1 MKKILF
7 YIMAAYAFLTLNGC
21 QEIESPSD
29 TIPSITTDAVE
40 EFYDHGAVL
49 FGEISSK
56 GECYFLVSTSEDMSD
71 ARMIEAYPEKYDEET
86 WLCFAEVGDLQPG
99 TTYYAVLCATDGRS
113 EVKGNIVSF
122 TTSSYLE
129 IESVF
134 KANGEPYTDDILGVY
149 LANANQHVF
158 SKYGN
163 MRALRN
169 GWAGD
174 GQPQSYD
181 LPYDFVMTESTTV
194 YAYAPYTTKAN
205 DETLDQIYVQADG
218 HTDYQY
224 GSCTISK
231 ENPKANIKMES
242 AMAELLIR
250 LTVEGGSQWDFFDV
264 STVNLRNTEKGN
276 MSFNGTLDL
285 TTGSIDPEFAEGH
298 DGAFVDVNKRVSK
311 GEGYVEVEMFVV
323 PTEFEDGDLEFVVS
337 TKDGY
342 HMTIPVSA
350 AKWEKGQTYEMPLVL
365 KRNNRLEIES
375 VFKADGKPYTGDILG
390 VYLANANQHV
400 FEKYGN
406 QRVLGKWAEDGNSQR
421 FDLDFMV
428 TEPTTV
434 YAYVPW
440 NDSSSPDVLNQVLV
454 RSYGSDDY
462 QYGSCIV
469 TSENPTANIKMHS
482 AMARLQFILS
492 ADAYVQQSFQVGAIS
507 LENTS
512 DAGPLF
518 NEGMLDLTTGNV
530 TSTTGIGGSVGRD
543 FGSMDMDNSL
553 YTGGK
558 SITVDVLVFPIS
570 FTDGELSLH
579 VGTSAGGV
587 EVPIPGATWEKGKTY
602 EIPVTVNT
610 VNSGP
615 VPNIPGE
622 AVYMGF
628 NGDDGKPLY
637 WASWNLG
644 ASSPEDYGGL
654 YGWADP
660 TGEKKSTNLN
670 DYPNSNPP
678 ADISGTEYD
687 LARKMWGGAWRI
699 PSVNEMWDLQS
710 NCTEEWTTINGV
722 QGVKYTSEKNRNT
735 IFFPVAPHRLGTSV
749 TSGDATHYWLS
760 NLNEENNS
768 LANTY
773 YIYHRYNL
781 LAYPTAGIERYY
793 THSPRNHSTLKRI

>member
-1 MKKILF
+1 MKNICYSVLAVF
-7 YIMAAYAFLTLNGC
+7 ALLSLNCC
-21 QEIESPSD
+21 QDLESPLN
-29 TIPSITTDAVE
+29 TVPNITTDAVE
-40 EFYDHGAVL
+40 ELYDRGAVL

-71 ARMIEAYPEKYDEET
+71 ARMIEAYSEKHDEET

-181 LPYDFVMTESTTV
+181 LPYNFVVTESTTV

-205 DETLDQIYVQADG
+205 DETLDQIYVLADG

-224 GSCTISK
+224 GSCIISK
-231 ENPKANIKMES
+231 ENPKANIKMKS

-250 LTVEGGSQWDFFDV
+250 MTVDGGSWRDVFDV
-264 STVNLRNTEKGN
+264 LTVNLRNTEKGN

-285 TTGSIDPEFAEGH
+285 TTGNIDPDFVEGH
-298 DGAFVDVNKRVSK
+298 DGAFVDVDKRVSK
-311 GEGYVEVEMFVV
+311 GEDYVEVEMFVV

-365 KRNNRLEIES
+365 NVPRDNRLGIES
-375 VFKADGKPYTGDILG
+375 VFDAYGKPYTGDILG

-400 FEKYGN
+400 FENYGN
-406 QRVLGKWAEDGNSQR
+406 QIVSVKWTEGGNSQR

-434 YAYVPW
+434 YAYIPW
-440 NDSSSPDVLNQVLV
+440 DEKSNPDVLNQVLV
-454 RSYGSDDY
+454 RSSVDY
-462 QYGSCIV
+462 QYGSCTV
-469 TSENPTANIKMHS
+469 TSENPTGNIKMLS
-482 AMARLQFILS
+482 AMAHLQFVLSSGSEMSQNVEIRDIRLQNVNKETTDECLS
-492 ADAYVQQSFQVGAIS
+492 IQ
-507 LENTS
+507 
-512 DAGPLF
+512 
-518 NEGMLDLTTGNV
+518 GMLDLTTG
-530 TSTTGIGGSVGRD
+530 TITPTPIKGHDGIGVKI
-543 FGSMDMDNSL
+543 NS
-553 YTGGK
+553 YFSDTRPNITAGMYVIPTSFADGGLTLT
-558 SITVDVLVFPIS
+558 IN
-570 FTDGELSLH
+570 
-579 VGTSAGGV
+579 TSAGEV

-602 EIPVTVNT
+602 EIPVTVN
-610 VNSGP
+610 SEP
-615 VPNIPGE
+615 VQNVPGE

-670 DYPNSNPP
+670 DYPNDNPP

-699 PSVNEMWDLQS
+699 PSVNEMWGLLAYS
-710 NCTEEWTTINGV
+710 TEEWTTVNGV
-722 QGVKYTSEKNRNT
+722 QGVKYTSEKNGNT
-735 IFFPVAPHRLGTSV
+735 IFFPVAPHRIGTSV
-749 TSGDATHYWLS
+749 STSSSTYYWLS
-760 NLNEENNS
+760 TLDKDNS
-768 LANTY
+768 RLANTY
-773 YIYHRYNL
+773 YIYYGYSL
-781 LAYPTAGIERYY
+781 LAYPTAGQERYY
-793 THSPRNHSTLKRI
+793 GLPIRPVTSQP